1 VQDGNYHAR
10 WARND
15 EKLDVIAMNEVK
27 KHIRIFKGKK
37 IFCNMKLVLQ
47 EERKQTEGEAGL

>member
-1 VQDGNYHAR
+1 MSVDVISR
-10 WARND
+10 
-15 EKLDVIAMNEVK
+15 KTDVIASLAEA